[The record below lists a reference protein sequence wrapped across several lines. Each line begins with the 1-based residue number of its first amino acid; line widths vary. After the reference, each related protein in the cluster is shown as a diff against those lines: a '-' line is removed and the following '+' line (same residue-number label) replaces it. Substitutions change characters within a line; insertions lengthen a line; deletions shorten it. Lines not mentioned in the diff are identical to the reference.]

1 MARNKSLPTVIDAT
15 KVVPS
20 QGLYGKPNGYD
31 VQPGDNS
38 KALGVI
44 IQFNNLPVV
53 DLNDSNAVK
62 ERIDLYMQM
71 CYENDFKP
79 TVSSLAAVLGFDR
92 RSLIALVNDEHPGG
106 AWKNLP
112 TFSLLTIK
120 KAYSSMEQLWENYMQ
135 NGKINPVSGIFLAKN
150 NFNYV
155 DKVEHVVEAK
165 ATLAEDEMEN
175 RYLSTLADDEL

>member
-1 MARNKSLPTVIDAT
+1 MGRRKDLPTVIDAT

-44 IQFNNLPVV
+44 MQFNNLPVV
-53 DLNDSNAVK
+53 DLNNSEQVK
-62 ERIDLYMQM
+62 ERVNLYMQM

-79 TVSSLAAVLGFDR
+79 TVASLAAVLGFDR
-92 RSLIALVNDEHPGG
+92 RSLIALVSGENIGG

-112 TFSLLTIK
+112 TSSLLIIK
-120 KAYSSMEQLWENYMQ
+120 KAYSSMEQLWESYMQ

-150 NFNYV
+150 NYGYV

-165 ATLAEDEMEN
+165 ATLDENQLKN
-175 RYLSTLADDEL
+175 RYEATLIDDEL

>member
-1 MARNKSLPTVIDAT
+1 MGRNKSLPTVIDAT

-44 IQFNNLPVV
+44 MQFNDLPVV
-53 DLNDSNAVK
+53 DLKDSQAVK
-62 ERIDLYMQM
+62 ERIRLYMQM

-92 RSLIALVNDEHPGG
+92 KSLIALINGYECVG
-106 AWKNLP
+106 AWKNIP
-112 TFSLLTIK
+112 TSSLDIIK

-150 NFNYV
+150 NYGYV

-165 ATLAEDEMEN
+165 ATLSEDEMEN
-175 RYLSTLADDEL
+175 RYLTTLEDSDL

>member
-1 MARNKSLPTVIDAT
+1 MGRNKSLPTVIDAT

-20 QGLYGKPNGYD
+20 QKLYAGQKEYD

-38 KALGVI
+38 KALAVI
-44 IQFNNLPVV
+44 MQFNDLPVV
-53 DLNDSNAVK
+53 DLKDSQAVAD
-62 ERIDLYMQM
+62 RIRLYMQM

-92 RSLIALVNDEHPGG
+92 RTLIGIVNGTLPGSY
-106 AWKNLP
+106 KNLP
-112 TFSLLTIK
+112 TSSVLTIK

-150 NFNYV
+150 NWGYV

-165 ATLAEDEMEN
+165 ATLSEDEMEN
-175 RYLSTLADDEL
+175 RYLSTLDDSDL

>member
-20 QGLYGKPNGYD
+20 QRNYPNGIQYD
-31 VQPGDNS
+31 IQPGDNS

-44 IQFNNLPVV
+44 MQFNNLPVV
-53 DLNDSNAVK
+53 DLNDSSAVQ
-62 ERIDLYMQM
+62 ERINLYMQM
-71 CYENDFKP
+71 CYDNDFKP

-92 RSLIALVNDEHPGG
+92 ITLYNLTHGKVDGNYA
-106 AWKNLP
+106 NLP
-112 TFSLLTIK
+112 TLSLNTIK

>member
-20 QGLYGKPNGYD
+20 QHNYPNGIRYD
-31 VQPGDNS
+31 IQPGDNS
-38 KALGVI
+38 KALAVI
-44 IQFNNLPVV
+44 MQFNNLPVV
-53 DLNDSNAVK
+53 DLHDSQAVK
-62 ERIDLYMQM
+62 NRIDLYMQM
-71 CYENDFKP
+71 CYENDYKP

-92 RSLIALVNDEHPGG
+92 KTLYAVVSGCMPDRY
-106 AWKNLP
+106 KTLP
-112 TFSLLTIK
+112 TLSLDFIK

-150 NFNYV
+150 NYGYV

-165 ATLAEDEMEN
+165 ATLSEDEMEN
-175 RYLSTLADDEL
+175 RYLATMADDDI

>member
-1 MARNKSLPTVIDAT
+1 MARNKSLPTTIDAT

-20 QGLYGKPNGYD
+20 QRFYPNGIKAD
-31 VQPGDNS
+31 LQPGDNS
-38 KALGVI
+38 KALAVI
-44 IQFNNLPVV
+44 MQFNDLPVI
-53 DLNDSNAVK
+53 DLHDSEADRD
-62 ERIDLYMQM
+62 RIRLYMQM
-71 CYENDFKP
+71 CYENDYKP

-92 RSLIALVNDEHPGG
+92 ITLYNLTHGKIDSNYAS
-106 AWKNLP
+106 LP
-112 TFSLLTIK
+112 TLSLNIIK

-165 ATLAEDEMEN
+165 ATLSEDEMEN
-175 RYLSTLADDEL
+175 RYLTTLADDEL

>member
-92 RSLIALVNDEHPGG
+92 KTLYAVVNGSMPDRY
-106 AWKNLP
+106 KTLP
-112 TFSLLTIK
+112 TFSLDTIK

>member
-1 MARNKSLPTVIDAT
+1 MGRRKDLPTVIDAT

-20 QGLYGKPNGYD
+20 QKLFAGQKEYD
-31 VQPGDNS
+31 IQPGDNS

-44 IQFNNLPVV
+44 MQFNNLPVV
-53 DLNDSNAVK
+53 DLNNSKAV
-62 ERIDLYMQM
+62 EDRVNLYMQM

-79 TVSSLAAVLGFDR
+79 TVASLAAVLGFDR
-92 RSLIALVNDEHPGG
+92 RSLLALVNDTHPNNG
-106 AWKNLP
+106 WRNLP
-112 TFSLLTIK
+112 TSSLVAIK

-150 NFNYV
+150 NYGYV

-165 ATLAEDEMEN
+165 ATLSEDEMEN
-175 RYLSTLADDEL
+175 RYLSTLDDSDL

>member
-1 MARNKSLPTVIDAT
+1 MGRRKDLPTTIDAT

-20 QGLYGKPNGYD
+20 QHFYPNGITAD
-31 VQPGDNS
+31 LQPGDNS
-38 KALGVI
+38 KALAVI
-44 IQFNNLPVV
+44 MQFNDLPVI
-53 DLNDSNAVK
+53 DLHDSDAVR
-62 ERIDLYMQM
+62 ERIRLYMQM
-71 CYENDFKP
+71 CYENDYKP

-92 RSLIALVNDEHPGG
+92 KTLYAVVNGTLPTYQ
-106 AWKNLP
+106 NLP
-112 TFSLLTIK
+112 TLSLDFIK

-150 NFNYV
+150 NYGYV

-175 RYLSTLADDEL
+175 RYLSTLADDEI

>member
-1 MARNKSLPTVIDAT
+1 MGRNKSLPTVIDAT

-44 IQFNNLPVV
+44 MQFNDLPVV
-53 DLNDSNAVK
+53 DLKDSQAVK
-62 ERIDLYMQM
+62 ERIRLYMQM

-92 RSLIALVNDEHPGG
+92 KTLYAVVTGSMPDRYKA
-106 AWKNLP
+106 LP
-112 TFSLLTIK
+112 TLSLDIIK

-150 NFNYV
+150 NYGYV

-165 ATLAEDEMEN
+165 ATLSEDEMEN
-175 RYLSTLADDEL
+175 RYLTTLEDSDL